1 MVLKLKI
8 ESERAQS
15 WQTEDLY
22 DESNRRADI
31 TRLFEAAN
39 AYYQGN
45 EETYDAIRNE
55 VKDLDE
61 WRIGLENLIKQSYH
75 IVRREAD
82 DTPTLHAINDVA
94 FQLLVVYISDYFKNE
109 NAQYNHFIDN
119 KHTFIGAGLLL
130 EQDETVRFDGV
141 MKEEDLEA
149 VEEELTRYERLIS
162 AQLLAQHQ
170 IVYQLIKSVLF
181 KYKLAH
187 QQ

>member
-8 ESERAQS
+8 ESDRTQS

-22 DESNRRADI
+22 DEKNRRKDI
-31 TRLFEAAN
+31 TKLFEAAN

-45 EETYDAIRNE
+45 DKTYASIERE
-55 VKDLDE
+55 VEDLDE

-75 IVRREAD
+75 IAKRETD
-82 DTPTLHAINDVA
+82 DNPALHAINDVA

-119 KHTFIGAGLLL
+119 KHTFIGARLLIK
-130 EQDETVRFDGV
+130 QDETIRYDDV

-181 KYKLAH
+181 KYKLTH
-187 QQ
+187 RQ